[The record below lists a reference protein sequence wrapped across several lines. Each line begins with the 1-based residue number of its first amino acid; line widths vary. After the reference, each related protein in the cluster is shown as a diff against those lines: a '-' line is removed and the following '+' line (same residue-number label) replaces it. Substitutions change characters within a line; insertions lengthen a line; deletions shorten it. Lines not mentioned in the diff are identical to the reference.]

1 MSVLVLYFGM
11 IKQLLSLSLVIGK
24 FYLAGKVLI
33 WVYEKM
39 NNPEIHSINEIEWVL
54 VLILLDTWL
63 LTHLKIEIT
72 DLLQKQDEN

>member
-1 MSVLVLYFGM
+1 M

-33 WVYEKM
+33 WVYEKI
-39 NNPEIHSINEIEWVL
+39 NNPEIHSINEIDWVL

-72 DLLQKQDEN
+72 DLIQKKDEN

>member
-1 MSVLVLYFGM
+1 M

-72 DLLQKQDEN
+72 DLLQKKDKN

>member
-1 MSVLVLYFGM
+1 M

-39 NNPEIHSINEIEWVL
+39 NNPEIHSINEIDWVL

-63 LTHLKIEIT
+63 LTHLKIEIA
-72 DLLQKQDEN
+72 DLLQKKDEN

>member
-1 MSVLVLYFGM
+1 M

-63 LTHLKIEIT
+63 LTHLKIEIN
-72 DLLQKQDEN
+72 LAQSPG

>member
-1 MSVLVLYFGM
+1 M

-33 WVYEKM
+33 WVYEKI
-39 NNPEIHSINEIEWVL
+39 NNPEIHSINEIDWVL
-54 VLILLDTWL
+54 VLILIDTWL

-72 DLLQKQDEN
+72 DLLQKKDEN

>member
-1 MSVLVLYFGM
+1 M

-33 WVYEKM
+33 WVYEKI

-72 DLLQKQDEN
+72 DLLQKKDEN

>member
-1 MSVLVLYFGM
+1 M

-72 DLLQKQDEN
+72 DLLQKKDEN

>member
-1 MSVLVLYFGM
+1 M

-72 DLLQKQDEN
+72 DLIEKKDKN

>member
-1 MSVLVLYFGM
+1 M

-33 WVYEKM
+33 WVYEKI
-39 NNPEIHSINEIEWVL
+39 NNPEIHSISEIDWVL

-72 DLLQKQDEN
+72 DLLQKKEDN

>member
-1 MSVLVLYFGM
+1 M

-39 NNPEIHSINEIEWVL
+39 NNPEIHSINEIDWVL

-72 DLLQKQDEN
+72 DLLQKKDEN

>member
-1 MSVLVLYFGM
+1 M

-24 FYLAGKVLI
+24 FYLASKVLI
-33 WVYEKM
+33 WVYEKI
-39 NNPEIHSINEIEWVL
+39 NNPEIHSINEIDWVL

-72 DLLQKQDEN
+72 DLLQKKDEN

>member
-1 MSVLVLYFGM
+1 M

-39 NNPEIHSINEIEWVL
+39 NNPEIHSINEIDWVL
-54 VLILLDTWL
+54 VLILLDNWL

-72 DLLQKQDEN
+72 DLLQKKDEN

>member
-1 MSVLVLYFGM
+1 M

-39 NNPEIHSINEIEWVL
+39 NNPEIHSINEIDWVL

-72 DLLQKQDEN
+72 DLLQKKEEN

>member
-1 MSVLVLYFGM
+1 M

-72 DLLQKQDEN
+72 DLLEKKDKN

>member
-1 MSVLVLYFGM
+1 M
-11 IKQLLSLSLVIGK
+11 
-24 FYLAGKVLI
+24 AGKVLI

-72 DLLQKQDEN
+72 DLLQKKDEN

>member
-1 MSVLVLYFGM
+1 M

-33 WVYEKM
+33 WVYEKI

-72 DLLQKQDEN
+72 DLLQKKDKN

>member
-1 MSVLVLYFGM
+1 M

-63 LTHLKIEIT
+63 LSHLKIEIT
-72 DLLQKQDEN
+72 ELVQNKDEN

>member
-1 MSVLVLYFGM
+1 M

-72 DLLQKQDEN
+72 DLLQKKEEN

>member
-1 MSVLVLYFGM
+1 MVNLPFFYRFLR
-11 IKQLLSLSLVIGK
+11 LSLSLVIGK

-33 WVYEKM
+33 WVYEKI
-39 NNPEIHSINEIEWVL
+39 NNPEIHSINEIDWVL

-72 DLLQKQDEN
+72 DLLQKKDEN

>member
-1 MSVLVLYFGM
+1 M

-24 FYLAGKVLI
+24 FYLSGKVLI
-33 WVYEKM
+33 WVYEKI
-39 NNPEIHSINEIEWVL
+39 NNPEIHSINEIDWVL

-72 DLLQKQDEN
+72 DLLQKKDEN

>member
-1 MSVLVLYFGM
+1 M
-11 IKQLLSLSLVIGK
+11 IKQLLSLSLIIGI

-33 WVYEKM
+33 WVYEKI
-39 NNPEIHSINEIEWVL
+39 NNPEIHSINEIDWVL

-72 DLLQKQDEN
+72 DLLQKKDEN

>member
-1 MSVLVLYFGM
+1 M

-33 WVYEKM
+33 WVYEKI
-39 NNPEIHSINEIEWVL
+39 NNPEIHSISEIDWVL
-54 VLILLDTWL
+54 VLILIDTWL

-72 DLLQKQDEN
+72 DLLQKKEEN

>member
-1 MSVLVLYFGM
+1 M
-11 IKQLLSLSLVIGK
+11 IKQLLSSSLVIGK

-33 WVYEKM
+33 WVYEKI
-39 NNPEIHSINEIEWVL
+39 NNPEIHSINEIDWVL

-72 DLLQKQDEN
+72 DLLQKKDEN

>member
-1 MSVLVLYFGM
+1 M

-33 WVYEKM
+33 WVYERMKY
-39 NNPEIHSINEIEWVL
+39 PEIHSISEIDWVL

-63 LTHLKIEIT
+63 LSHLKIEIT
-72 DLLQKQDEN
+72 GLLQNKDEN

>member
-1 MSVLVLYFGM
+1 M

-39 NNPEIHSINEIEWVL
+39 NSPEIHSINEIDWVL

-72 DLLQKQDEN
+72 DLLQKKDEN

>member
-1 MSVLVLYFGM
+1 M

-39 NNPEIHSINEIEWVL
+39 NNPEIHSINEIDWVL

-72 DLLQKQDEN
+72 DLLQKKDKN

>member
-1 MSVLVLYFGM
+1 M

-33 WVYEKM
+33 WVYEKI
-39 NNPEIHSINEIEWVL
+39 NNPEIHSINEIDWVL

-63 LTHLKIEIT
+63 LSHLKIEVT
-72 DLLQKQDEN
+72 DLLQKKDEN

>member
-1 MSVLVLYFGM
+1 M

-33 WVYEKM
+33 WVYEKI
-39 NNPEIHSINEIEWVL
+39 NHPEIHSINEIDWVL

-63 LTHLKIEIT
+63 LSHLKIEVT
-72 DLLQKQDEN
+72 DLLQKKDEN

>member
-1 MSVLVLYFGM
+1 MV
-11 IKQLLSLSLVIGK
+11 KQLLSLSLVIGK

-72 DLLQKQDEN
+72 DLLQKKDKN

>member
-1 MSVLVLYFGM
+1 M

-33 WVYEKM
+33 WFYEKM

-72 DLLQKQDEN
+72 DLLQKKDKN

>member
-1 MSVLVLYFGM
+1 M
-11 IKQLLSLSLVIGK
+11 IKQLLSLSLVVGK

-33 WVYEKM
+33 WVYEKI
-39 NNPEIHSINEIEWVL
+39 NNPEIHSINEIDWVL

-72 DLLQKQDEN
+72 DLLQKKEEN

>member
-1 MSVLVLYFGM
+1 M

-33 WVYEKM
+33 WVYEKI
-39 NNPEIHSINEIEWVL
+39 NNPEIHSINEIDWVL

-72 DLLQKQDEN
+72 DLLQKKEEN

>member
-1 MSVLVLYFGM
+1 M

-24 FYLAGKVLI
+24 FYLVGKVLI
-33 WVYEKM
+33 WVYEKI
-39 NNPEIHSINEIEWVL
+39 NNPEIHSINEIDWVL

-72 DLLQKQDEN
+72 DLLQKKDEN

>member
-1 MSVLVLYFGM
+1 M

-33 WVYEKM
+33 WVYEKI
-39 NNPEIHSINEIEWVL
+39 NNPEIHSINEIDWVL

-72 DLLQKQDEN
+72 DLLQKKDEN

>member
-1 MSVLVLYFGM
+1 M

-63 LTHLKIEIT
+63 LTHLNIEIT
-72 DLLQKQDEN
+72 DLLQKKDKN